1 MGLTVLC
8 DGRSLNSNALPQ
20 RATLQKAVWKKKY
33 TVYMYWAY
41 TDMRVLKFMANRK
54 YPAKKVRCLAG

>member
-20 RATLQKAVWKKKY
+20 RATLQKAVWKKKIY
-33 TVYMYWAY
+33 SVY
-41 TDMRVLKFMANRK
+41 VLGLHRYACPEIHGKS
-54 YPAKKVRCLAG
+54 